1 MKNILTILILFFLVT
16 GINAQ
21 NARKYLSPVASPQA
35 SVSQNVGM
43 TNITIKYSSPGVKG
57 RTIFGDLVPYNEL
70 WRAGANS
77 PTIIEFSTDVKIG
90 EKTIFERKEE
100 SRNKIINE
108 AKNNEKIKMLLEA
121 FDDANLINVQK
132 DDE

>member
-1 MKNILTILILFFLVT
+1 MKDGLFLLIKKLRKKQFL
-16 GINAQ
+16 
-21 NARKYLSPVASPQA
+21 K
-35 SVSQNVGM
+35 
-43 TNITIKYSSPGVKG
+43 
-57 RTIFGDLVPYNEL
+57 
-70 WRAGANS
+70 
-77 PTIIEFSTDVKIG
+77 
-90 EKTIFERKEE
+90 EKRR